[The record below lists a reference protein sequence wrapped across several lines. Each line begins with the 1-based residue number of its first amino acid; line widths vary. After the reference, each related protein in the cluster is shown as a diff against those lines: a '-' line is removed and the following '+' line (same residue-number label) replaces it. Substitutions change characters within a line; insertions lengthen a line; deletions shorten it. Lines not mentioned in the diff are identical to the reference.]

1 MNEDQPTWPNYNSP
15 PWGRSTKVIV
25 AVIAL
30 LLLAAVAYRFQSLIA
45 QLTIAAILAYI
56 LNPVVVLVNNQ
67 TSLNRSVVILIAY
80 LLVAIAFVWALI
92 ALGVAAFQQITS
104 LLQQVPQLIDNTT
117 DVFQALTIRTEPFEI
132 GAFSL
137 DPIIIPWDAITQQIL
152 GFVEPAIAQG
162 TLMARQAATTTVGLV
177 GNFFFIF
184 VISIYI
190 AIEIPRLGGYV
201 GDFAHTPGYR
211 LDAERMTR
219 EFGRIWSAYLR
230 GQVILGLMIGFTV
243 WLGLSILG
251 VQNALALGI
260 LSGLLE
266 FIPIIGPVI
275 GAGAA
280 IVVAF
285 FQPGNYLG
293 LESWQYALVV
303 LGLMLVIQQ
312 IENSLLVPRIVG
324 DALDLH
330 PVLVMVAVFMGGSIA
345 GILGAILAA
354 PVLATLKLL
363 SIYAWRKMFD
373 QHPFPEPEL
382 AQPPPRPLGERV
394 RVVGQQLRQ
403 RFPQRQRPSGEVQT
417 EQDRVD
423 APE

>member
-1 MNEDQPTWPNYNSP
+1 MIEESGSPDYESP

-25 AVIAL
+25 AIIAL
-30 LLLAAVAYRFQSLIA
+30 LLVAAIAYRFQSLIA

-56 LNPVVVLVNNQ
+56 LNPIIVFIDNR
-67 TSLNRSVVILIAY
+67 TSVKRGTALLMAY
-80 LLVAIAFVWALI
+80 LLVAAGIIWAVV

-104 LLQQVPQLIDNTT
+104 LLEQVPQLIDDSTDIFQTLTT
-117 DVFQALTIRTEPFEI
+117 RTEPFQI
-132 GAFSL
+132 GTFSL
-137 DPIIIPWDAITQQIL
+137 DPIVIPWDAITQQVIGL
-152 GFVEPAIAQG
+152 VEPAVSQG
-162 TLMARQAATTTVGLV
+162 TVVVSRAATTTVGLL

-190 AIEIPRLGGYV
+190 AVEIPRLGGYV

-211 LDAERMTR
+211 KDAERLTR
-219 EFGRIWSAYLR
+219 EFGRVWSAYLR
-230 GQVILGLMIGFTV
+230 GQVILGLVIGFVV

-280 IVVAF
+280 IIVAF
-285 FQPGNYLG
+285 FQPDNYLG
-293 LESWQYALVV
+293 LASWQHALAV
-303 LGLMLVIQQ
+303 LALMMTIQQ
-312 IENSLLVPRIVG
+312 LENNLLVPRIVG

-330 PVLVMVAVFMGGSIA
+330 PVLVMVAVFMGGSLA

-354 PVLATLKLL
+354 PVLATMKLL
-363 SIYAWRKMFD
+363 TVYAWRKMFD
-373 QHPFPEPEL
+373 LHPFPEPE
-382 AQPPPRPLGERV
+382 QVKPPPTPLRER
-394 RVVGQQLRQ
+394 L
-403 RFPQRQRPSGEVQT
+403 
-417 EQDRVD
+417 
-423 APE
+423 